1 MQKKFLVLNFGGIGD
16 QTLFFPVFET
26 LRKTYNNPYIM
37 LVTESRSRAAGDLT
51 NSIDEVFVCD
61 LKGKNKYFE
70 LIRLLAK
77 AYKNKYD
84 IVISSGT
91 SQFISILLF
100 LTGIKERIGY
110 DSGRLSRILLTRA
123 VKLNQNQYAS
133 NMYHDLVSAEKE
145 DKIPEISPLATLGR
159 NDGVKTIVIHPGVS
173 KLSVQK
179 NIIKC
184 WATDNW
190 VKLIEKL
197 LFTGNYRV
205 LLTGGPDDAEV
216 IEVFKEKFP
225 ENIAETRNIKD
236 FVNIVSQSDML
247 VCVDSAPMH
256 IGVGLRKPVVALFGP
271 TDEKKLL
278 PMNNELFIAIK
289 NDNLDCRPC
298 LWDKRQTSCEKQ
310 DCLNISPDEVFARIS
325 DYFVQFK

>member
-1 MQKKFLVLNFGGIGD
+1 MQKKILVLNFGGIGD
-16 QTLFFPVFET
+16 QILFFPVFET
-26 LRKTYNNPYIM
+26 LKETYNNPYIT
-37 LVTESRSRAAGDLT
+37 LVTESRSRAVADLT
-51 NSIDEVFVCD
+51 DSINEVFICD
-61 LKGKNKYFE
+61 LKGKNRYFE
-70 LIRLLAK
+70 LIRLLTK
-77 AYKNKYD
+77 AYKDKYD
-84 IVISSGT
+84 IVISSGA
-91 SQFISILLF
+91 SKIIPIVLF

-123 VKLNQNQYAS
+123 VNLNQSQYAS
-133 NMYHDLVSAEKE
+133 NMYHDLVSEEKE
-145 DKIPEISPLATLGR
+145 DKVPKIDFPVQAR
-159 NDGVKTIVIHPGVS
+159 NDSLKTIVIHPGVS

-190 VKLIEKL
+190 VKLIQKL
-197 LFTGNYRV
+197 LSAGNYRV
-205 LLTGGPDDAEV
+205 VLTGGPDDAEV
-216 IEVFKEKFP
+216 IAVFKEKFP

-310 DCLNISPDEVFARIS
+310 DCLNISPDEVFARIV